1 MKNKKY
7 ISLLILLLAHL
18 LTILDIFIV
27 NIAIPSIQRGLGS
40 SNGKIQLVVAM
51 YMVGFASFLIIGG
64 KAGDYFGRKKIF
76 ILGLFLFMITSAG
89 CGFAVTINQLVAL
102 RFFQG
107 ISAGLMSPQVLSY
120 IQVLFTEHKERT
132 YAMGWYGIA
141 IGIGTMLGQFLGGFL
156 VELQPFLVDQSWRY
170 IFLINIPICVM
181 TILLAIRYL
190 DQSKDSSSSQM
201 DYWSAFILCIGLGL
215 LVFSMAVGLE
225 QSDLVTITLP
235 VSIVFLIGFILRQFK
250 RKSKNKEPLLNME
263 LFTHKN
269 FNMAVSA
276 SALFM
281 LMLDA
286 YFFVLAIFLQDA
298 IRLSPMQ
305 AGYFIVFQ
313 GSGFILASF
322 FAAKLVLRFG
332 KTVLIF
338 GVLLLMASLILQLIL
353 FYYQT
358 IDYKGYIVM
367 ALHGIGV
374 ALVLPSFANIAL
386 KDLPQNRI
394 GNASGVYS
402 TLQQLFGALG
412 ITLTGSVFYFLA
424 EGKTDFTHFY
434 TGFFYG
440 TCIHLLCL
448 AGVLL
453 ILLFLPKSILP
464 KSQKNNNKQQTT
476 NNKQQT

>member
-27 NIAIPSIQRGLGS
+27 NVAIPSIQRGLGS

-64 KAGDYFGRKKIF
+64 KTGDYFGRKKIF
-76 ILGLFLFMITSAG
+76 VLGMLLFMISSAG
-89 CGFAVTINQLVAL
+89 CGFADSTDQLIIL

-120 IQVLFTEHKERT
+120 IQVLFTDHKERT
-132 YAMGWYGIA
+132 YAMRWYGIT

-156 VELQPFLVDQSWRY
+156 VELKPYLIDQSWRY
-170 IFLINIPICVM
+170 IFLINVPICASG
-181 TILLAIRYL
+181 ILLAIRYL
-190 DQSKDSSSSQM
+190 NPSRDYSSLQM
-201 DYWSAFILCIGLGL
+201 DYWSAFILCIGLAL

-225 QSDLVTITLP
+225 QTGLVKITLP
-235 VSIVFLIGFILRQFK
+235 VSIVFICVFIFRQIK
-250 RKSKNKEPLLNME
+250 RKLNKKEPLLNFE
-263 LFTHKN
+263 LFKNRN

-286 YFFVLAIFLQDA
+286 YFFVLAVFLQEG

-322 FAAKLVLRFG
+322 LSARLVLRFG
-332 KTVLIF
+332 KGVLIF
-338 GVLLLMASLILQLIL
+338 GVLLLISAIILQLVL
-353 FYYQT
+353 FYYP
-358 IDYKGYIVM
+358 IVDFRGYVIM
-367 ALHGIGV
+367 FLHGVGV

-386 KDLPQNRI
+386 KNLPQNMI

-402 TLQQLFGALG
+402 TAQQLFGALG
-412 ITLTGSVFYFLA
+412 IALTGSVFYYLVK
-424 EGKTDFTHFY
+424 GNTDFKHFY
-434 TGFFYG
+434 NAFFYG
-440 TCIHLLCL
+440 TFIHLFCL
-448 AGVLL
+448 ISVLL
-453 ILLFLPKSILP
+453 LLFLLP
-464 KSQKNNNKQQTT
+464 KSVLPKKEKNSEK
-476 NNKQQT
+476 

>member
-27 NIAIPSIQRGLGS
+27 NVAIPSIQRGLGS

-64 KAGDYFGRKKIF
+64 KTGDYFGRKKIF
-76 ILGLFLFMITSAG
+76 VLGMLLFMISSAG
-89 CGFAVTINQLVAL
+89 CGFADSTDQLIIL

-120 IQVLFTEHKERT
+120 IQVLFTDHKERT

-156 VELQPFLVDQSWRY
+156 VELKPYLIDQSWRY
-170 IFLINIPICVM
+170 IFLINIPIC
-181 TILLAIRYL
+181 TSGIFLAIRYL
-190 DQSKDSSSSQM
+190 NPSRDYSSLQM
-201 DYWSAFILCIGLGL
+201 DYWSAFILCIGLAL

-225 QSDLVTITLP
+225 QSGLVKITLP
-235 VSIVFLIGFILRQFK
+235 VSIVFICVFIFRQIK
-250 RKSKNKEPLLNME
+250 RKSNKKEPLLNLE
-263 LFTHKN
+263 LFKNRN

-286 YFFVLAIFLQDA
+286 YFFVLAVFLQEG
-298 IRLSPMQ
+298 IQLSPMQ
-305 AGYFIVFQ
+305 AGFFIVFQ

-322 FAAKLVLRFG
+322 LSARLVLRFG

-338 GVLLLMASLILQLIL
+338 GVLLLISAIILQLVL
-353 FYYQT
+353 FYYP
-358 IDYKGYIVM
+358 IVDFRGYVIM
-367 ALHGIGV
+367 FLHGVGV

-386 KDLPQNRI
+386 KNLSQNMI

-402 TLQQLFGALG
+402 TVQQLFGALG
-412 ITLTGSVFYFLA
+412 ITLTGSVFYYLVK
-424 EGKTDFTHFY
+424 GNTDFKHFY
-434 TGFFYG
+434 NAFFYG
-440 TCIHLLCL
+440 TFIHLFCL
-448 AGVLL
+448 ISVLL
-453 ILLFLPKSILP
+453 ILFLLPKSVLP
-464 KSQKNNNKQQTT
+464 KKEKNSEK
-476 NNKQQT
+476 

>member
-27 NIAIPSIQRGLGS
+27 NVAIPSIQRGLGS

-64 KAGDYFGRKKIF
+64 KTGDYFGRKKIF
-76 ILGLFLFMITSAG
+76 VLGMLLFMISSAG
-89 CGFAVTINQLVAL
+89 CGFADSTDQLIIL

-120 IQVLFTEHKERT
+120 IQVLFTDYKERT
-132 YAMGWYGIA
+132 YAMSWYGIA

-156 VELQPFLVDQSWRY
+156 VELKPYLIDQSWRY
-170 IFLINIPICVM
+170 IFLINIPICASG
-181 TILLAIRYL
+181 ILLAIRYL
-190 DQSKDSSSSQM
+190 NPSRDYSSLQM
-201 DYWSAFILCIGLGL
+201 DYWSAFILCIGLAL

-225 QSDLVTITLP
+225 QSGLVKITLP
-235 VSIVFLIGFILRQFK
+235 VSIVFICVFIFRQIK
-250 RKSKNKEPLLNME
+250 RKSNKKEPLLNLE
-263 LFTHKN
+263 LFKNRN

-286 YFFVLAIFLQDA
+286 YFFVLAVFLQEG

-322 FAAKLVLRFG
+322 LSARLVLRFG
-332 KTVLIF
+332 KGVLIF
-338 GVLLLMASLILQLIL
+338 GVLLLISAIILQLVL
-353 FYYQT
+353 FYYP
-358 IDYKGYIVM
+358 IVDFRGYVIM
-367 ALHGIGV
+367 FLHGVGV

-386 KDLPQNRI
+386 KNLPQNMI

-402 TLQQLFGALG
+402 TVQQLFGALG
-412 ITLTGSVFYFLA
+412 IALTGSVFYYLVK
-424 EGKTDFTHFY
+424 GNTDFKHFY
-434 TGFFYG
+434 NAFFYG
-440 TCIHLLCL
+440 TFIHLFCL
-448 AGVLL
+448 ISVLL
-453 ILLFLPKSILP
+453 ILFLLPKSVLP
-464 KSQKNNNKQQTT
+464 KKEKNSEK
-476 NNKQQT
+476 

>member
-27 NIAIPSIQRGLGS
+27 NVAIPSIQRGLDS

-64 KAGDYFGRKKIF
+64 KTGDYFGRKKIF
-76 ILGLFLFMITSAG
+76 VLGMLLFMISSAG
-89 CGFAVTINQLVAL
+89 CGFAYSTDQLIIL

-120 IQVLFTEHKERT
+120 IQVLFKDHKERT

-156 VELQPFLVDQSWRY
+156 VELKPFLIDQSWRY
-170 IFLINIPICVM
+170 IFLINIPICASG
-181 TILLAIRYL
+181 ILLAIRYL
-190 DQSKDSSSSQM
+190 NPSRDYSSLQM
-201 DYWSAFILCIGLGL
+201 DYWSAFILCIGLAL

-225 QSDLVTITLP
+225 QNGLVKITLP
-235 VSIVFLIGFILRQFK
+235 VSIVFICVFIFRQIK
-250 RKSKNKEPLLNME
+250 RKSSKREPLLNLE
-263 LFTHKN
+263 LFKNRN

-286 YFFVLAIFLQDA
+286 YFFVLAVFLQEG
-298 IRLSPMQ
+298 IQLSPMQ

-322 FAAKLVLRFG
+322 LSARLVLRFG
-332 KTVLIF
+332 KSVLIF
-338 GVLLLMASLILQLIL
+338 GVLLLISAIILQLFL
-353 FYYQT
+353 FYYP
-358 IDYKGYIVM
+358 IVDFRGYLIM
-367 ALHGIGV
+367 FLHGIGV

-386 KDLPQNRI
+386 KNLPQNMI

-402 TLQQLFGALG
+402 TVQQLFGALG
-412 ITLTGSVFYFLA
+412 ITLTGSVFYYFVK
-424 EGKTDFTHFY
+424 GNTDFKHFY
-434 TGFFYG
+434 NAFFYG
-440 TCIHLLCL
+440 TFIHLFCL
-448 AGVLL
+448 ISVLL
-453 ILLFLPKSILP
+453 ILFLLPKSALP
-464 KSQKNNNKQQTT
+464 KKRKE
-476 NNKQQT
+476 

>member
-1 MKNKKY
+1 MKNTKY

-27 NIAIPSIQRGLGS
+27 NVAIPSIQRGLDS

-64 KAGDYFGRKKIF
+64 KIGDYFGRKKIF
-76 ILGLFLFMITSAG
+76 ILGLFLFMVTSAG
-89 CGFAVTINQLVAL
+89 CGFAATTNQLIAL

-107 ISAGLMSPQVLSY
+107 ISASLMAPQVLSY
-120 IQVLFTEHKERT
+120 IQILFVSHKERT

-141 IGIGTMLGQFLGGFL
+141 IGIGTMLGQFLGGSL
-156 VELQPFLVDQSWRY
+156 VELQPFLIDQSWRY
-170 IFLINIPICVM
+170 IFLINIPICLIA
-181 TILLAIRYL
+181 ILLAMRYL
-190 DQSKDSSSSQM
+190 NRSRDNSSLQM
-201 DYWSAFILCIGLGL
+201 DYWSAFILCIGLAL

-225 QSDLVTITLP
+225 QKDLVAITLTI
-235 VSIVFLIGFILRQFK
+235 SIVFLIGFILRQIK
-250 RKSKNKEPLLNME
+250 RKLKKKEPLLNME

-269 FNMAVSA
+269 FNIAVSA

-286 YFFVLAIFLQDA
+286 YFFVLAIFLQDG

-313 GSGFILASF
+313 GCGFILASF
-322 FAAKLVLRFG
+322 FTARLVLQYG
-332 KTVLIF
+332 KNVLIF
-338 GVLLLMASLILQLIL
+338 GVLLIMFSLIFQLVF
-353 FYYQT
+353 FYYQS
-358 IDYKGYIVM
+358 IDYKGYFAM
-367 ALHGIGV
+367 FLHGIGV
-374 ALVLPSFANIAL
+374 AMVLPSFANIAL

-412 ITLTGSVFYFLA
+412 ITLTGGVFYYFA
-424 EGKTDFTHFY
+424 KGKTDYTDFY
-434 TGFFYG
+434 NAFFYG
-440 TCIHLLCL
+440 TVIHLFCL
-448 AGVLL
+448 TSVLL
-453 ILLFLPKSILP
+453 ILFLLP
-464 KSQKNNNKQQTT
+464 NSVLPAKTEKEY
-476 NNKQQT
+476 

>member
-27 NIAIPSIQRGLGS
+27 NVAIPSIQRGLGS

-64 KAGDYFGRKKIF
+64 KTGDYFGRKKIF
-76 ILGLFLFMITSAG
+76 VLGMLLFMISSAG
-89 CGFAVTINQLVAL
+89 CGFADSTDHLIIL

-120 IQVLFTEHKERT
+120 IQVLFTDHKERT

-156 VELQPFLVDQSWRY
+156 VELKPYLIDQSWRY
-170 IFLINIPICVM
+170 IFLINIPICASG
-181 TILLAIRYL
+181 ILLAIRYL
-190 DQSKDSSSSQM
+190 NPSRDYSSLQM
-201 DYWSAFILCIGLGL
+201 DYWSAFILCIGLAL

-225 QSDLVTITLP
+225 QSGLVKITLP
-235 VSIVFLIGFILRQFK
+235 VSIVFICVFIFRQIK
-250 RKSKNKEPLLNME
+250 RKSNKKEPLLNLE
-263 LFTHKN
+263 LFKNRN

-286 YFFVLAIFLQDA
+286 YFFVLAVFLQEG
-298 IRLSPMQ
+298 IQLSPMQ

-322 FAAKLVLRFG
+322 LSARLVLRFG
-332 KTVLIF
+332 KGVLIF
-338 GVLLLMASLILQLIL
+338 GVLLLISAIILQLIL
-353 FYYQT
+353 FYYP
-358 IDYKGYIVM
+358 IVDFRGYVIM
-367 ALHGIGV
+367 FLHGVGV

-386 KDLPQNRI
+386 KNLPQNMI

-402 TLQQLFGALG
+402 TVQQLFGALG
-412 ITLTGSVFYFLA
+412 ITLTGSVFYYLVK
-424 EGKTDFTHFY
+424 GNTDFKHFY
-434 TGFFYG
+434 NAFFYG
-440 TCIHLLCL
+440 TFIHLFCL
-448 AGVLL
+448 ISVLL
-453 ILLFLPKSILP
+453 LLFLLP
-464 KSQKNNNKQQTT
+464 KSVLPKKEKNSEK
-476 NNKQQT
+476 

>member
-27 NIAIPSIQRGLGS
+27 NVAIPSIQRGLGS

-64 KAGDYFGRKKIF
+64 KTGDYFGRKKIF
-76 ILGLFLFMITSAG
+76 VLGMLLFMISSAG
-89 CGFAVTINQLVAL
+89 CGFADSTHQLIIL

-120 IQVLFTEHKERT
+120 IQVLFTDHKERT
-132 YAMGWYGIA
+132 YAMGWYGIT

-156 VELQPFLVDQSWRY
+156 VELKPYLIDQSWRY
-170 IFLINIPICVM
+170 IFLINVPICASG
-181 TILLAIRYL
+181 ILLAIRYL
-190 DQSKDSSSSQM
+190 NPSRDYSSLQM
-201 DYWSAFILCIGLGL
+201 DYWSAFILCIGLAL

-225 QSDLVTITLP
+225 QTGLVKITLP
-235 VSIVFLIGFILRQFK
+235 VSIVFICVFIFRQIK
-250 RKSKNKEPLLNME
+250 RKSNKKEPLLNFE
-263 LFTHKN
+263 LFKNRN

-286 YFFVLAIFLQDA
+286 YFFVLAVFLQEG

-322 FAAKLVLRFG
+322 LSARLVLRFG
-332 KTVLIF
+332 KGVLIF
-338 GVLLLMASLILQLIL
+338 GVLLLISAIILQLVL
-353 FYYQT
+353 FYYP
-358 IDYKGYIVM
+358 IVDFRGYVIM
-367 ALHGIGV
+367 FLHGIGV

-386 KDLPQNRI
+386 KNLPQNMI

-402 TLQQLFGALG
+402 TVQQLFGALG
-412 ITLTGSVFYFLA
+412 IALTGSVFYYLVK
-424 EGKTDFTHFY
+424 GNTDFKHFY
-434 TGFFYG
+434 NAFFYG
-440 TCIHLLCL
+440 TFIHLFCL
-448 AGVLL
+448 ISVLL
-453 ILLFLPKSILP
+453 LLFLLP
-464 KSQKNNNKQQTT
+464 KSVLPKKEKNSEK
-476 NNKQQT
+476 

>member
-27 NIAIPSIQRGLGS
+27 NVAIPSIQRGLGS

-64 KAGDYFGRKKIF
+64 KTGDYFGRKKIF
-76 ILGLFLFMITSAG
+76 VLGMLLFMISSAG
-89 CGFAVTINQLVAL
+89 CGFADSTDQLIIL

-120 IQVLFTEHKERT
+120 IQVLFTDHKERT

-156 VELQPFLVDQSWRY
+156 VELKPYLIDQSWRY
-170 IFLINIPICVM
+170 IFLINIPIC
-181 TILLAIRYL
+181 TSGIFLAIRYL
-190 DQSKDSSSSQM
+190 NPSRDYSSLQM
-201 DYWSAFILCIGLGL
+201 DYWSAFILCIGLAL

-225 QSDLVTITLP
+225 QSGLVKITLP
-235 VSIVFLIGFILRQFK
+235 VSIVFICVFIFRQIK
-250 RKSKNKEPLLNME
+250 RKSNKKEPLLNLE
-263 LFTHKN
+263 LFKNRN

-286 YFFVLAIFLQDA
+286 YFFVLAVFLQEG
-298 IRLSPMQ
+298 IQLSPMQ

-322 FAAKLVLRFG
+322 LSARLVLRFG

-338 GVLLLMASLILQLIL
+338 GVLLLISAIILQLVL
-353 FYYQT
+353 FYYP
-358 IDYKGYIVM
+358 IVDFRGYVIM
-367 ALHGIGV
+367 FLHGVGV

-386 KDLPQNRI
+386 KKSASKYDWKRI
-394 GNASGVYS
+394 RS
-402 TLQQLFGALG
+402 L
-412 ITLTGSVFYFLA
+412 
-424 EGKTDFTHFY
+424 
-434 TGFFYG
+434 FYG
-440 TCIHLLCL
+440 TAIIWCI
-448 AGVLL
+448 GNYINRKR
-453 ILLFLPKSILP
+453 ILLFSKRKYRFQAFL
-464 KSQKNNNKQQTT
+464 
-476 NNKQQT
+476 

>member
-27 NIAIPSIQRGLGS
+27 NVAIPSIQRGLGS

-64 KAGDYFGRKKIF
+64 KTGDYFGRKKIF
-76 ILGLFLFMITSAG
+76 VLGMLLFMISSAG
-89 CGFAVTINQLVAL
+89 CGFADSTDQLIIL

-120 IQVLFTEHKERT
+120 IQVLFKDHKERT

-156 VELQPFLVDQSWRY
+156 VELKPYLIDQSWRY
-170 IFLINIPICVM
+170 IFLINVPICASG
-181 TILLAIRYL
+181 ILLAIRYL
-190 DQSKDSSSSQM
+190 NPSRDYSSLQM
-201 DYWSAFILCIGLGL
+201 DYWSAFILCIGLAL

-225 QSDLVTITLP
+225 QSGLVKITLP
-235 VSIVFLIGFILRQFK
+235 VSIVFICVFIFRQIK
-250 RKSKNKEPLLNME
+250 RKSNKKEPLLNLE
-263 LFTHKN
+263 LFKNRN
-269 FNMAVSA
+269 FNMAISA

-286 YFFVLAIFLQDA
+286 YFFVLAVFLQEG

-322 FAAKLVLRFG
+322 LSARLVLRFG
-332 KTVLIF
+332 KGVLIF
-338 GVLLLMASLILQLIL
+338 GVLLLISAIILQLVL
-353 FYYQT
+353 FYYP
-358 IDYKGYIVM
+358 IVDFRGYVIM
-367 ALHGIGV
+367 FLHGVGV

-386 KDLPQNRI
+386 KNLPQNMI

-402 TLQQLFGALG
+402 TVQQLFGALG
-412 ITLTGSVFYFLA
+412 ITLTGSVFYYLVK
-424 EGKTDFTHFY
+424 GNTDFKHFY
-434 TGFFYG
+434 NAFFYG
-440 TCIHLLCL
+440 TFIHLFCL
-448 AGVLL
+448 ISVLL
-453 ILLFLPKSILP
+453 LLFLLSKSVLP
-464 KSQKNNNKQQTT
+464 KKEKNSEK
-476 NNKQQT
+476 

>member
-27 NIAIPSIQRGLGS
+27 NVAIPSIQRGLGS

-64 KAGDYFGRKKIF
+64 KTGDYFGRKKIF
-76 ILGLFLFMITSAG
+76 VLGMLLFMISSAG
-89 CGFAVTINQLVAL
+89 CGFADSTDQLIIL

-120 IQVLFTEHKERT
+120 IQVLFTDYKERT
-132 YAMGWYGIA
+132 YAMSWYGIA

-156 VELQPFLVDQSWRY
+156 VELKPYLIDQSWRY
-170 IFLINIPICVM
+170 IFLINIPICASG
-181 TILLAIRYL
+181 IFLAIRYL
-190 DQSKDSSSSQM
+190 NPSRDYSSLQM
-201 DYWSAFILCIGLGL
+201 DYWSAFILCIGLAL

-225 QSDLVTITLP
+225 QSGLVKITLP
-235 VSIVFLIGFILRQFK
+235 VSIVFICIFIFRQIK
-250 RKSKNKEPLLNME
+250 RKSNKKEPLLNLE
-263 LFTHKN
+263 LFKNRN

-286 YFFVLAIFLQDA
+286 YFFVLAVFLQEG
-298 IRLSPMQ
+298 IQLSPMQ

-322 FAAKLVLRFG
+322 LSARLVLRFG

-338 GVLLLMASLILQLIL
+338 GVLLLISAIILQLVL
-353 FYYQT
+353 FYYP
-358 IDYKGYIVM
+358 IVDFRGYVIM
-367 ALHGIGV
+367 FLHGVGV

-386 KDLPQNRI
+386 KNLPQNMI

-402 TLQQLFGALG
+402 TVQQLFGALG
-412 ITLTGSVFYFLA
+412 IALTGSVFYYLVK
-424 EGKTDFTHFY
+424 GNTDFKHFY
-434 TGFFYG
+434 NAFFYG
-440 TCIHLLCL
+440 TFIHLFCL
-448 AGVLL
+448 ISVLL
-453 ILLFLPKSILP
+453 LLFLLP
-464 KSQKNNNKQQTT
+464 KSVLPKKR
-476 NNKQQT
+476 KE

>member
-27 NIAIPSIQRGLGS
+27 NVAIPSIQRGLGS

-64 KAGDYFGRKKIF
+64 KTGDYFGRKKIF
-76 ILGLFLFMITSAG
+76 VLGMLLFMISSAG
-89 CGFAVTINQLVAL
+89 CGFADSTDQLIIL

-120 IQVLFTEHKERT
+120 IQVLFKDHKERT

-156 VELQPFLVDQSWRY
+156 VELKPFLIDQSWRY
-170 IFLINIPICVM
+170 IFLINIPICASG
-181 TILLAIRYL
+181 ILLAIRYL
-190 DQSKDSSSSQM
+190 NPSRDYSSLQM
-201 DYWSAFILCIGLGL
+201 DYWSAFILCIGLAL

-225 QSDLVTITLP
+225 QSGLVKITLP
-235 VSIVFLIGFILRQFK
+235 VSIVFICVFIFRQIK
-250 RKSKNKEPLLNME
+250 RKSNKKEPLLNLE
-263 LFTHKN
+263 LFKNRN

-286 YFFVLAIFLQDA
+286 YFFVLAVFLQEG
-298 IRLSPMQ
+298 IQLSPMQ

-322 FAAKLVLRFG
+322 LSARLVLRFG

-338 GVLLLMASLILQLIL
+338 GILLLISAIILQLIL
-353 FYYQT
+353 FYYP
-358 IDYKGYIVM
+358 IVDFRGYVIM
-367 ALHGIGV
+367 FLHGVGV

-386 KDLPQNRI
+386 KNLPQNMI

-402 TLQQLFGALG
+402 TVQQLFGALG
-412 ITLTGSVFYFLA
+412 ITLTGSVFYYLVK
-424 EGKTDFTHFY
+424 GNTDFKHFY
-434 TGFFYG
+434 NAFFYG
-440 TCIHLLCL
+440 TFIHLFCL
-448 AGVLL
+448 ISVLL
-453 ILLFLPKSILP
+453 ILILLPKSVLP
-464 KSQKNNNKQQTT
+464 KKEKNSEK
-476 NNKQQT
+476 

>member
-27 NIAIPSIQRGLGS
+27 NVAIPSIQRGLGS

-64 KAGDYFGRKKIF
+64 KTGDYFGRKKIF
-76 ILGLFLFMITSAG
+76 VLGMLLFMISSAG
-89 CGFAVTINQLVAL
+89 CGFADSTDQLIIL

-120 IQVLFTEHKERT
+120 IQVLFTDHKERT

-156 VELQPFLVDQSWRY
+156 VELKPYLIDQSWRY
-170 IFLINIPICVM
+170 IFLINIPICASG
-181 TILLAIRYL
+181 ILLAIRYL
-190 DQSKDSSSSQM
+190 NPSRDYSSLQM
-201 DYWSAFILCIGLGL
+201 DYWSAFILCIGLAL

-225 QSDLVTITLP
+225 QSGLVKITLP
-235 VSIVFLIGFILRQFK
+235 VSIVFICVFIFRQIK
-250 RKSKNKEPLLNME
+250 RKSNKKEPLLNLE
-263 LFTHKN
+263 LFKNRN

-286 YFFVLAIFLQDA
+286 YFFVLAVFLQEG
-298 IRLSPMQ
+298 IQLSPMQ

-322 FAAKLVLRFG
+322 LSARLVLRFG
-332 KTVLIF
+332 KSVLIF
-338 GVLLLMASLILQLIL
+338 GVQLLITAIILQLVL
-353 FYYQT
+353 FYYP
-358 IDYKGYIVM
+358 IVDFRGYVIM
-367 ALHGIGV
+367 FLHGVGV

-386 KDLPQNRI
+386 KNLPQNMI
-394 GNASGVYS
+394 GNASGLYS
-402 TLQQLFGALG
+402 TVQQLFGALG
-412 ITLTGSVFYFLA
+412 ITLTGSVFYYLVK
-424 EGKTDFTHFY
+424 GNTDFKHFY
-434 TGFFYG
+434 NAFFYG
-440 TCIHLLCL
+440 TFIHLFCL
-448 AGVLL
+448 ISVLL
-453 ILLFLPKSILP
+453 ILFLLPNSVLPK
-464 KSQKNNNKQQTT
+464 KEKNSK
-476 NNKQQT
+476 K

>member
-1 MKNKKY
+1 MKNKY
-7 ISLLILLLAHL
+7 ISLLILLLGHL

-40 SNGKIQLVVAM
+40 SNAKIQLVVAM

-64 KAGDYFGRKKIF
+64 KMGDYYGRKRIF
-76 ILGLFLFMITSAG
+76 IIGMILFMLCSAG
-89 CGFAVTINQLVAL
+89 CGFAGTTDQLILL

-107 ISAGLMSPQVLSY
+107 ISAALMSPQVLSY
-120 IQVLFTEHKERT
+120 IQVLFTDHKERT

-156 VELQPFLVDQSWRY
+156 VEQKPLFIDHSWRY
-170 IFLINIPICVM
+170 IFLINVPICAVG
-181 TILLAIRYL
+181 ILLAIRFLNHSRDY
-190 DQSKDSSSSQM
+190 SSLQM
-201 DYWSAFILCIGLGL
+201 DYLSACILCTGLAM

-225 QSDLVTITLP
+225 QSSQAVISLP
-235 VSIVFLIGFILRQFK
+235 VSIILILIFIIRQIR
-250 RKSKNKEPLLNME
+250 RKSKKKEPLLNLE
-263 LFTHKN
+263 LFANRN

-286 YFFVLAIFLQDA
+286 YFFVLAIFLQEG
-298 IRLSPMQ
+298 IRLSPMH

-322 FAAKLVLRFG
+322 FSAKLVLRYG
-332 KTVLIF
+332 KVVLII
-338 GVLLLMASLILQLIL
+338 GALLLIVALILQLVL
-353 FYYQT
+353 FYCQT
-358 IDYKGYIVM
+358 FDFRGYFVM
-367 ALHGIGV
+367 FLHGAGV

-386 KDLPQNRI
+386 KDLPQNLI

-412 ITLTGSVFYFLA
+412 ITITGSVFYYLTK
-424 EGKTDFTHFY
+424 GNTDFLHFY
-434 TGFFYG
+434 NAFFYG
-440 TCIHLLCL
+440 TLIHLFCL
-448 AGVLL
+448 TSVLL
-453 ILLFLPKSILP
+453 ILFLLPNSALPK
-464 KSQKNNNKQQTT
+464 KKQINVTY
-476 NNKQQT
+476 

>member
-27 NIAIPSIQRGLGS
+27 NVAIPSIQRGLGS

-64 KAGDYFGRKKIF
+64 KTGDYFGRKKIF
-76 ILGLFLFMITSAG
+76 VLGMLLFMISSAG
-89 CGFAVTINQLVAL
+89 CGFADSTDHLIIL

-120 IQVLFTEHKERT
+120 IQVLFTDHKERT

-156 VELQPFLVDQSWRY
+156 VELKPYLIDQSWRY
-170 IFLINIPICVM
+170 IFLINIPICASG
-181 TILLAIRYL
+181 ILLAIRYL
-190 DQSKDSSSSQM
+190 NPSRDYSSLQM
-201 DYWSAFILCIGLGL
+201 DYWSAFILCIGLAL

-225 QSDLVTITLP
+225 QSGLVKITLP
-235 VSIVFLIGFILRQFK
+235 VSIVFICIFIFRQIK
-250 RKSKNKEPLLNME
+250 RKSNKKEPLLNLE
-263 LFTHKN
+263 LFKNRN

-286 YFFVLAIFLQDA
+286 YFFVLAVFLQEG
-298 IRLSPMQ
+298 IQLSPMQ

-322 FAAKLVLRFG
+322 LSARLVLRFG

-338 GVLLLMASLILQLIL
+338 GVLLLISAIILQLVL
-353 FYYQT
+353 FYYP
-358 IDYKGYIVM
+358 IVDFRGYVIM
-367 ALHGIGV
+367 FLHGVGV

-386 KDLPQNRI
+386 KNLPQNMI

-402 TLQQLFGALG
+402 TVQQLFGALG
-412 ITLTGSVFYFLA
+412 IALTGSVFYYLVK
-424 EGKTDFTHFY
+424 GNTDFKHFY
-434 TGFFYG
+434 NAFFYG
-440 TCIHLLCL
+440 TFIHLFCL
-448 AGVLL
+448 ISVLL
-453 ILLFLPKSILP
+453 LLFLLP
-464 KSQKNNNKQQTT
+464 KSVLPKKR
-476 NNKQQT
+476 KE